1 MPIFSESAGVAES
14 IFKNDQMAIRL
25 LCEHNAEA
33 CEQQS
38 VLKHLFLMGKSKHFS
53 EKYTS
58 LTAMDGFK
66 PVGEGGAYP
75 EDGMV
80 EGFSKTIEH
89 ETWKDR
95 FVITREMVDD
105 TKIVDFK
112 QKPKNFIAS
121 YYRTRERFGAALY
134 GAGLKGE
141 TKFAFSGKEFDAT
154 GADKLPVFSSK
165 HPSKIDAKKT
175 QSNVC
180 GNAFSEDALGR
191 AEVAMQNFRGDN
203 NEILG
208 LSPDTIVIPNEH
220 NAKKT
225 VFAVI
230 GADKDP
236 NTANNGFNYLFGRW
250 RIIVW
255 NYLNEFISKDSIPW
269 IILDSNYNESHA
281 GAIWSDRVDLEVKSS
296 IDENTDNNRWNG
308 YSRFGAGFNDWRF
321 AMAGGVTGAAEL
333 A

>member
-1 MPIFSESAGVAES
+1 MIFSEGSGVADS

-25 LCEHNAEA
+25 LCEHNAELME
-33 CEQQS
+33 EQS
-38 VLKHLFLMGKSKHFS
+38 CLKHLFLMGKSKHFS

-75 EDGMV
+75 DDEMQ
-80 EGFSKTIEH
+80 EGYSKTIEH

-112 QKPKNFIAS
+112 QRPKNFISA

-134 GAGLKGE
+134 GAGLKGNS
-141 TKFAFSGKEFDAT
+141 TFDFSGKKFNAVA
-154 GADKLPVFSSK
+154 ADTMPLFSAK
-165 HPSKIDAKKT
+165 HPSKVATKVT
-175 QSNVC
+175 QSNVYAT
-180 GNAFSEDALGR
+180 AFSEEALGR
-191 AEVAMQNFRGDN
+191 AEEKMQNFRGDN

-208 LSPDTIVIPNEH
+208 VAPDTIVIPNDY
-220 NAKKT
+220 ALKKE
-225 VFAVI
+225 VFSVI

-250 RIIVW
+250 RVIVW
-255 NYLNEFISKDSIPW
+255 AYLNEFIEKGSKPWFIMDSA
-269 IILDSNYNESHA
+269 YNEGHG
-281 GAIWSDRVDLEVKSS
+281 GAVWSDRVELEVKSS

-308 YSRFGAGFNDWRF
+308 YARFGAGFNDWRF
-321 AMAGGVTGAAEL
+321 ALAGGVTNAEEL